1 MALCLRDRG
10 GHLLTIDHIG
20 DVDSGP
26 AFAITLLL
34 PQAQSEGPKKAA
46 RATASADVHRT
57 RGRFDEAIA

>member
-1 MALCLRDRG
+1 
-10 GHLLTIDHIG
+10 LLTIDHIG